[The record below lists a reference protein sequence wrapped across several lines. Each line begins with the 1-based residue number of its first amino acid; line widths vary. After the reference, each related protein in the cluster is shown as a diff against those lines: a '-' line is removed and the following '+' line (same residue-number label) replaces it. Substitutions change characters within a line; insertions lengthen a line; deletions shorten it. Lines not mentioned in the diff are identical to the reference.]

1 MVAFF
6 QKGGP
11 MMWGLLV
18 LSIIGLAFIIERFIT
33 LYGGKARVS
42 PRKFVEQLIAL
53 IETKGFDAALELCQR
68 TPAPVAKILGAAL
81 EKRDKG
87 RAVIEETITAAGTTE
102 LAFLDRGMLW
112 LSMVATLA
120 PIIGFLGTVAGMI
133 SAFEAVARVGEMEP
147 TVVASGI
154 SEALITTATGLAI
167 AAPVVLFHTLF
178 TTKIDGYSRDMEESA
193 TMLVDN
199 LIEKGYTQRGK

>member
-18 LSIIGLAFIIERFIT
+18 LSIIGLAFIIERLIT
-33 LYGGKARVS
+33 LYGGKGRIP
-42 PRKFVEQLIAL
+42 PRGFVDSLIAT
-53 IETKGFDAALELCQR
+53 IEAEGFEAALGLCQR

-87 RAVIEETITAAGTTE
+87 RAAVEEAITATGTAE

-112 LSMVATLA
+112 LAMTSTLA
-120 PIIGFLGTVAGMI
+120 PILGFLGTVTGMI

-167 AAPVVLFHTLF
+167 AAPIVLAHTLF
-178 TTKIDGYSRDMEESA
+178 TTRIDGYSRDMEEAA
-193 TMLVDN
+193 TRLVDY
-199 LIEKGYTQRGK
+199 LTEKGHIPRGK